1 MKTENPKTFSES
13 EVIRLDDKRIIDLY
27 FMRDESAISETSEK
41 YGKLLNHIAFTIL
54 NSSEDAEE
62 CVDDTY
68 MKAWQSIPPT
78 RPSILSAFL
87 SKITRNLSINRYMQ
101 NKARRRN
108 VNADA
113 VFEEIAEC
121 VPDTSGP
128 ISDTIAMK
136 DAING
141 FLRTLPETQRKI
153 FVKRYF
159 YMMSVKE
166 IAAEIRTSSNYVKV
180 NLSRAREKFK
190 AHLEKAGISI

>member
-1 MKTENPKTFSES
+1 M
-13 EVIRLDDKRIIDLY
+13 DDKRIIDLY

-128 ISDTIAMK
+128 ISETIALK
-136 DAING
+136 DAINS
-141 FLRTLPETQRKI
+141 FLRALPETQRKI